1 MDKKKFE
8 EIDNYLNADDK
19 NLARKELITI
29 SQTYQHDPDY
39 LYLRARLLKFDQ
51 NIYMAIDALIISL
64 QIHQSEKSFNL
75 LSELFS
81 IIGNQEFS
89 DKLKNKD
96 LQSDVL
102 KKLVELMPGIIWKKK
117 IKNLFVDYGLQNRL
131 YIKDII

>member
-51 NIYMAIDALIISL
+51 NIYMSIDALIISL
-64 QIHQSEKSFNL
+64 QIHQSEK
-75 LSELFS
+75 
-81 IIGNQEFS
+81 
-89 DKLKNKD
+89 
-96 LQSDVL
+96 
-102 KKLVELMPGIIWKKK
+102 
-117 IKNLFVDYGLQNRL
+117 
-131 YIKDII
+131 

>member
-8 EIDNYLNADDK
+8 EIDNYLNAADK
-19 NLARKELITI
+19 NLARKELIAI

-39 LYLRARLLKFDQ
+39 LYLRARLLKSDQ

-64 QIHQSEKSFNL
+64 QIHQTEKSFNL

-96 LQSDVL
+96 LQSDFL

-117 IKNLFVDYGLQNRL
+117 
-131 YIKDII
+131 

>member
-8 EIDNYLNADDK
+8 EIDNYLNAADK

-29 SQTYQHDPDY
+29 SQTCQHDPDY
-39 LYLRARLLKFDQ
+39 LYLRAKLLKFDQ
-51 NIYMAIDALIISL
+51 NIYMSIDALIISL
-64 QIHQSEKSFNL
+64 QIHQTEKSFNL

-89 DKLKNKD
+89 GKLKNKD
-96 LQSDVL
+96 LQSDFL

-117 IKNLFVDYGLQNRL
+117 
-131 YIKDII
+131 

>member
-8 EIDNYLNADDK
+8 EIDNYLNAADK

-64 QIHQSEKSFNL
+64 QINQNEKSFNL

-96 LQSDVL
+96 LQSDFL

-117 IKNLFVDYGLQNRL
+117 IKKFTR
-131 YIKDII
+131 